1 MWLHKDIRP
10 RQPAG
15 SACWLCTGH
24 GAESAQREG
33 HHFLIILK
41 VLSPHPAALPQSCTE
56 SDKRPFSHSAKALP
70 GLAMFLSL
78 GVSDTV
84 HLEGDPMRW

>member
-84 HLEGDPMRW
+84 HLEGEPMRW